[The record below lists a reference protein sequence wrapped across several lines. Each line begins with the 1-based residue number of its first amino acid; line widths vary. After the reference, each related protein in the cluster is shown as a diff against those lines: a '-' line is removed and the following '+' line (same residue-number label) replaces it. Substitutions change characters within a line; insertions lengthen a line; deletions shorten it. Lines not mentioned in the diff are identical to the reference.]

1 MPMREVE
8 WQALMATIR
17 DAIAEIAEGSGYGR
31 VEIVCAAGKPR
42 EIHID
47 RSLRFLQ
54 TSALERRRSHRGHVL
69 TRQSRLGGV
78 PVSVTSGQRGG

>member
-54 TSALERRRSHRGHVL
+54 DICPAEEEIPQGDMS
-69 TRQSRLGGV
+69 
-78 PVSVTSGQRGG
+78 

>member
-1 MPMREVE
+1 MREVE

-47 RSLRFLQ
+47 RSLRFDRDVCPAEEEIPQ
-54 TSALERRRSHRGHVL
+54 
-69 TRQSRLGGV
+69 GGM
-78 PVSVTSGQRGG
+78 S